1 MVCVLGIVEMFEI
14 EFVHEAKPV
23 IDVRFDLSVPS
34 GLLDSMSS
42 RLMVPLLMVGDWT
55 PRG

>member
-1 MVCVLGIVEMFEI
+1 VVCVLGIVEMFEI

-34 GLLDSMSS
+34 GLFISS
-42 RLMVPLLMVGDWT
+42 RLMVPLLFVGDWT
-55 PRG
+55 ARG